1 MKRSVIV
8 LIGIIYI
15 LAIVVV
21 SFFGLKIETFN
32 ETKYVESVEI
42 TNMDMECTIEDDNG
56 KCIGEKYV
64 VITYVDDPD
73 NPTSYQL
80 EWHVYPDDATRKIV
94 SFAYDESKSF
104 VTVNE
109 FGAVIF
115 SAKGSITVYVNST
128 DGSAKTDAI
137 TIIAK

>member
-1 MKRSVIV
+1 MKKSVIV

-32 ETKYVESVEI
+32 ETIYVTEVEY
-42 TNMDMECTIEDDNG
+42 TNEDIKISQGGD
-56 KCIGEKYV
+56 EKYV
-64 VITYVDDPD
+64 VIQYVDDEE
-73 NPTSYQL
+73 NPTTYQL
-80 EWHVYPDDATRKIV
+80 EWRVYPDDASRKIV
-94 SFAYDESKSF
+94 SFAYDETKTY

-115 SAKGSITVYVNST
+115 SGKGSITVYISST
-128 DGSAKTDAI
+128 DGTAKTDAL

>member
-1 MKRSVIV
+1 MKKSVIV

-32 ETKYVESVEI
+32 ETVYVSEVKYINEGIKLSADG
-42 TNMDMECTIEDDNG
+42 T
-56 KCIGEKYV
+56 KYV
-64 VITYVDDPD
+64 VITYVDDPE

-80 EWHVYPDDATRKIV
+80 EWRVSPDDASRKIV

-104 VTVNE
+104 VSVTE
-109 FGAVIF
+109 FGTVIF
-115 SAKGSITVYVNST
+115 S
-128 DGSAKTDAI
+128 
-137 TIIAK
+137 

>member
-1 MKRSVIV
+1 MKKSVIV

-32 ETKYVESVEI
+32 ETIYVSDVHYI
-42 TNMDMECTIEDDNG
+42 NEDIKISPDG
-56 KCIGEKYV
+56 TKYV

-80 EWHVYPDDATRKIV
+80 EWRVDPDDATRKIV

-115 SAKGSITVYVNST
+115 SSKGSITVYVKST
-128 DGSAKTDAI
+128 DGSAKMDAL

>member
-1 MKRSVIV
+1 MKKSVIV

-32 ETKYVESVEI
+32 ETIYVSDVHYI
-42 TNMDMECTIEDDNG
+42 NEDIKISPDG
-56 KCIGEKYV
+56 TKYV

-80 EWHVYPDDATRKIV
+80 EWRVDPDDATRKIV

-115 SAKGSITVYVNST
+115 SSKGSITVYVNST
-128 DGSAKTDAI
+128 DGSAKMDAL

>member
-1 MKRSVIV
+1 MKKSVIV

-32 ETKYVESVEI
+32 ETIYVSDVHYI
-42 TNMDMECTIEDDNG
+42 NEDIKVSPDG
-56 KCIGEKYV
+56 TKYV

-80 EWHVYPDDATRKIV
+80 EWRVDPDDATRKIV

-115 SAKGSITVYVNST
+115 SSKGSITVYVNST
-128 DGSAKTDAI
+128 DGSAKMDAL